1 MWTLTKYPSEIKQEK
16 RAKFEAFHRPKP
28 NTPMT
33 TEAAKFCFR
42 GLSVKSLKPFHG
54 SSEWN

>member
-1 MWTLTKYPSEIKQEK
+1 MWTLTKYPSEMKQEK
-16 RAKFEAFHRPKP
+16 RAKFEDVHRPKSD
-28 NTPMT
+28 TPMST
-33 TEAAKFCFR
+33 DIKFCFR